1 MTPICP
7 HMLTNRPIIL
17 PEEAALR
24 ATLLSRDER
33 VILTLDGQIGFPL
46 EFGDEVTVKK
56 SPYAVSLITSKSRGY
71 FEVLRTKLKW
81 GER

>member
-1 MTPICP
+1 M
-7 HMLTNRPIIL
+7 
-17 PEEAALR
+17 
-24 ATLLSRDER
+24 LLSREER

-46 EFGDEVTVKK
+46 EFADEVAVKK
-56 SPYAVSLITSKSRGY
+56 SPYSVYLVTSESRGY

>member
-1 MTPICP
+1 
-7 HMLTNRPIIL
+7 
-17 PEEAALR
+17 
-24 ATLLSRDER
+24 

-46 EFGDEVTVKK
+46 EFGDEVTIKK
-56 SPYAVSLITSKSRGY
+56 SPYTVNLIRSMSRGY

>member
-17 PEEAALR
+17 PEGVSIRAVLR
-24 ATLLSRDER
+24 AREER
-33 VILTLDGQIGFPL
+33 VVLTFDGQIGFPL
-46 EFGDEVTVKK
+46 EFGDEIMIGE
-56 SPYAVSLITSKSRGY
+56 SSCAVSLIKSLSKGY